1 VSLCL
6 CVSVVKKNMK
16 FNRRAFLKT
25 SAAVGATA
33 LLAPKIAEAQI
44 NSASNSVLS
53 PISGVKIKDVKT
65 YKLPQAIFVQVVAD
79 NGVSGW
85 GEASPNNRHLV
96 ETFIHNGIKENVVG
110 KSVWNA
116 EPVWDDMFY
125 DNHDLGPGGVL
136 TYAIAGVD
144 CALWDLRGKLTKM
157 PVYRLLGGKYR
168 DRVRAYGSFGV
179 NGGQR
184 MSADEAAR
192 KAAKFVERGFTV
204 VKLRMQIRERN
215 INPNPDPTLE
225 YARAVRRAVGD
236 KIEFFVD
243 INNGYTAA
251 RAIEMGKRLRQ
262 EIGVNYYEEPVST
275 QNLHELAQVCDAL
288 DFPVIAGEKEYT
300 RWQHRDLIERGK
312 VGIINPDVVK
322 CGGLTEAKKIAAFAQ
337 ACSRQIVP
345 HNTKPTLS
353 TAAALHFAASISNCG
368 AFMEFVDVDEFRDL
382 MSLMKQNVVFKDGFL
397 EVPQTAGLG
406 IEPDEERLKRSTV
419 NAEARTQ

>member
-1 VSLCL
+1 
-6 CVSVVKKNMK
+6 MK

-33 LLAPKIAEAQI
+33 LLAPRIAEAQN

-157 PVYRLLGGKYR
+157 PVYRLIGGKYR

-179 NGGQR
+179 NGGLR
-184 MSADEAAR
+184 MTADEAAR

-225 YARAVRRAVGD
+225 YARAVRKAIGD

-251 RAIEMGKRLRQ
+251 RAIEIGKRLRQ

-275 QNLHELAQVCDAL
+275 QNLHELAQVVEAL

-300 RWQHRDLIERGK
+300 RWQLRELI
-312 VGIINPDVVK
+312 IYANPDFLNPDPIK
-322 CGGLTEAKKIAAFAQ
+322 AGGLTEMKKIAAIAESYGKPII
-337 ACSRQIVP
+337 C
-345 HNTKPTLS
+345 HNTRPTLS
-353 TAAALHFAASISNCG
+353 TAAALQFVASTANAG
-368 AFMEFVDVDEFRDL
+368 TLMEYVDTDKFGFL
-382 MSLMKQNVVFKDGFL
+382 LGLMKNKLKFENGFL
-397 EVPQTAGLG
+397 YVPQTPGIGL
-406 IEPDEERLKRSTV
+406 EVDEEKVKRES
-419 NAEARTQ
+419 RKKI